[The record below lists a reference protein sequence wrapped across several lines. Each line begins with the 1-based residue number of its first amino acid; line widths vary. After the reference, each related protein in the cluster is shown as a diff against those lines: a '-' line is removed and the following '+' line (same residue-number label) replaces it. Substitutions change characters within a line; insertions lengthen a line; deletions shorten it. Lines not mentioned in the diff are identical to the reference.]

1 MMLIFFQDTTLHLG
15 PEPEKL
21 KFFDTGNEKNLLLSF
36 QELEDGDSVIS
47 VNY

>member
-1 MMLIFFQDTTLHLG
+1 MLIFFQDTTLHLC

-21 KFFDTGNEKNLLLSF
+21 KFFDTGNEKNPLLPF
-36 QELEDGDSVIS
+36 QELEDGDSVTF